1 MDDLTPEEL
10 AKVGLIDVDQN
21 TLRSESYRPDA
32 PMARSAKVQERRTMV
47 LNLRKK
53 GVPSDPIARIIREQ
67 NLASQNYGP
76 KEVSKD
82 FSDAIKVYQSQGR
95 EAVRDLQTLEN
106 LRLDFMWSRLDA
118 QIASG
123 SPSAILA
130 GAAVIRLRI
139 GLYGL
144 NEDFQTSVDEQ
155 VKCEL
160 SGVLDLLQSE
170 LSGEAYNDVLMA
182 ISGRNKVDVSDRIE
196 TVEIDSEEAS

>member
-10 AKVGLIDVDQN
+10 AKVGLIDVDPN

-32 PMARSAKVQERRTMV
+32 PMASSARVQERRTMV

-53 GVPSDPIARIIREQ
+53 GVPSDSIARIIREQ
-67 NLASQNYGP
+67 SLASQNYGP

-82 FSDAIKVYQSQGR
+82 FSDAIKAYQSQGR
-95 EAVRDLQTLEN
+95 EAIRDLQALES
-106 LRLDFMWSRLDA
+106 LRLDYMWSRLDS
-118 QIASG
+118 QISSG
-123 SPSAILA
+123 SPSAVLA

-139 GLYGL
+139 SLYGL

-160 SGVLDLLQSE
+160 SGVLDLLQAE

-182 ISGRNKVDVSDRIE
+182 ISGRNKVDLSDRIE
-196 TVEIDSEEAS
+196 TIEINSEEAS